1 MPTAKLLKHGGSQS
15 VRLPKAFRFPGT
27 EVTLE
32 KRGDAVILRPQPAP
46 ELKTLSDVAHYMA
59 RVNPRR
65 AVPDLEQPRRQRR
78 ELSF

>member
-1 MPTAKLLKHGGSQS
+1 MPTAKLFKHGGSQA

-32 KRGDAVILRPQPAP
+32 KRGDAVILRPQPPP

-59 RVNPRR
+59 RMNPGR
-65 AVPDLEQPRRQRR
+65 AFPDRKQPPRQRR